1 MRWWWFGALLLVV
14 ACLPLRA
21 QEDLPQPDASQP
33 LEIEPPILIP
43 SRNPDGSPNLPTPLE
58 QVDIAKLESNLA
70 RAQRNAASGE
80 RMFRAGIIA
89 KVESEERV
97 LKVVRLEAEL
107 AEARLAAAR
116 SQLSEQKAQAQMVEI
131 EAQLRTRENQVAEA
145 ARAAAQAAEER
156 ERAELEAAMR
166 NLARQQKLL
175 ALGSGRR
182 ADVSRAEKK
191 LAELRG
197 AGN

>member
-197 AGN
+197 ASN

>member
-156 ERAELEAAMR
+156 DRAELEAAMR

>member
-1 MRWWWFGALLLVV
+1 MRCWWFGALLLVV